1 MRTVNYDKYKIIFID
16 SCVCVCVCIPVLFN
30 QRNSG
35 ATRCSFSFFTKYI
48 YFVSNFV
55 PLFRGKEKDHDTIE
69 ENEEKDN
76 SSLFLFFRWRSRSSY
91 TRNVGREKRKFGR
104 RLARRRVWTMPRRR
118 EVIRGGLSPWR
129 PVCTRV
135 HRPLS

>member
-16 SCVCVCVCIPVLFN
+16 SCVCAYIPVLFN

-55 PLFRGKEKDHDTIE
+55 PLFRGKEKNHDTIE
-69 ENEEKDN
+69 KII
-76 SSLFLFFRWRSRSSY
+76 LFFFFSFVGGVDPR
-91 TRNVGREKRKFGR
+91 TRE
-104 RLARRRVWTMPRRR
+104 T
-118 EVIRGGLSPWR
+118 
-129 PVCTRV
+129 
-135 HRPLS
+135 